1 MLTTTENTPRW
12 DPADSLTTP
21 ETVAY
26 FLTDAFETTNPGY
39 IANALGVVARAE
51 GMSEVA
57 RKTGLSREAL
67 YRSLTEN
74 GNPTLKSVL
83 LVLDALGLTLAVQPK
98 PAALETAATGDEPDL
113 RQA

>member
-1 MLTTTENTPRW
+1 MLEEITPF
-12 DPADSLTTP
+12 DAADYLETADEVAQFLSL
-21 ETVAY
+21 
-26 FLTDAFETTNPGY
+26 AFASANPGY

-83 LVLDALGLTLAVQPK
+83 LVLNALGLTLAVQPK
-98 PAALETAATGDEPDL
+98 SAALETAATGDEPDL

>member
-1 MLTTTENTPRW
+1 MLEEITPW
-12 DPADSLTTP
+12 DAADYLETADDVAQFLSL
-21 ETVAY
+21 
-26 FLTDAFETTNPGY
+26 AFASANPKHM
-39 IANALGVVARAE
+39 AHALGVVARAE

-74 GNPTLKSVL
+74 GNPTLKSVM
-83 LVLDALGLTLAVQPK
+83 LVMDALGLTLAVQPK
-98 PAALETAATGDEPDL
+98 AADSQAAAEDEDERDV